1 MGQVIVDEF
10 IDIQEEAFRLQ
21 KGIYESIQA
30 AKQLGLSN
38 SDITKLFKAREGLS
52 SNVIRNIIRGRF
64 TPVGFSEALFEK
76 KIATLKKREKE
87 KGIDFDLSKRYLFPK
102 SGMNRVIRKL
112 KNDKLTEQFYYDRSK
127 EPVVTEPQSSLPSLQ
142 KSNVQ
147 VSQAPAKP
155 VTPPLPKTPQ
165 PVVNNTVNQSAS
177 LQQKGQKVFGANDP
191 IFGE

>member
-1 MGQVIVDEF
+1 
-10 IDIQEEAFRLQ
+10 
-21 KGIYESIQA
+21 
-30 AKQLGLSN
+30 
-38 SDITKLFKAREGLS
+38 
-52 SNVIRNIIRGRF
+52 
-64 TPVGFSEALFEK
+64 LFEK